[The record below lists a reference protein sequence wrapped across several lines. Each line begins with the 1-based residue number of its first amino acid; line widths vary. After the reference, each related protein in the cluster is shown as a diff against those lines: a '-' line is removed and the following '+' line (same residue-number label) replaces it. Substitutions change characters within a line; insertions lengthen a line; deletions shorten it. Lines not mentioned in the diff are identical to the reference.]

1 MICVKKAQ
9 MQEPWCLVSSR
20 DDLKTAEILALY
32 TKRFT
37 TEENFRDTKDLRFG
51 LGLGLGLAATHVG
64 SGRRIVAI
72 DSC

>member
-51 LGLGLGLAATHVG
+51 LAATHVG